1 MIVARLAVPV
11 AVMFVVAMFVPVA
24 LSKNRFVKYPY
35 TADIRL
41 EIIFPLFWI
50 FSEVVVPVRF
60 MLFKVFIVVVEI
72 TPFTVDT
79 RELDASAV

>member
-1 MIVARLAVPV
+1 MILSISLLSWKTWAVPFIG
-11 AVMFVVAMFVPVA
+11 AF
-24 LSKNRFVKYPY
+24 
-35 TADIRL
+35 IG
-41 EIIFPLFWI
+41 WI
-50 FSEVVVPVRF
+50 TNWLAIK